1 MFILIYY
8 VLKYVV
14 TKNFDNIQAI
24 IIYAGTFLVML
35 FGISLM
41 CNAVTGDKTSTKNFS
56 KGFHGLIGKLIN
68 GLAKVILSAI
78 KFVFWIGPNW
88 TYKKINQMLENL
100 PMFWRELISIIG
112 FAVTVVILI

>member
-14 TKNFDNIQAI
+14 TQNLNNIQAI

-41 CNAVTGDKTSTKNFS
+41 CNAVTGDKTSTTNFS
-56 KGFHGLIGKLIN
+56 KGFHSLIGKLIN
-68 GLAKVILSAI
+68 GLVKVMISAI

-88 TYKKINQMLENL
+88 TYKKLNQMLENL
-100 PMFWRELISIIG
+100 PIFWRELISIIG
-112 FAVTVVILI
+112 FVITVAILI